1 MMTIPLVLPRGK
13 NGLFPIRFADYFSRD
28 SLSSNSY
35 RLRITVRRDS
45 TNIQTRLQSTEKSIQ
60 IRGEKLWTDIPED
73 ERAISTISC
82 FKKMIKRML
91 IENYV

>member
-1 MMTIPLVLPRGK
+1 MFKLK
-13 NGLFPIRFADYFSRD
+13 NGLFPIKFADYFTRD

-35 RLRITVRRDS
+35 RLRNTFRRET

-60 IRGEKLWTDIPED
+60 IRGEKLWIDIPED
-73 ERAISTISC
+73 ERAISTFSC

-91 IENYV
+91 MENYV